1 MSDPDVRRVV
11 LSLGSNQGDRLAL
24 LQGAVE
30 TLADTPDFEVVA
42 LSAVYE
48 TDPVGGPEQSDF
60 LNAIVIGEGPQSP
73 RTLLE
78 RALAVED
85 AYDRVRNIRWGP
97 RTLDVDV
104 IAVGD
109 LTVDEDDL
117 QVPHP
122 RAAERAFVLVP
133 WLEAD
138 PDAVVPGAGKVAE
151 LLAGLDTTGVRER
164 PDLVLTVPL

>member
-1 MSDPDVRRVV
+1 M
-11 LSLGSNQGDRLAL
+11 
-24 LQGAVE
+24 
-30 TLADTPDFEVVA
+30 
-42 LSAVYE
+42 
-48 TDPVGGPEQSDF
+48 
-60 LNAIVIGEGPQSP
+60 
-73 RTLLE
+73 LE
-78 RALAVED
+78 RALAVEN
-85 AYDRVRNIRWGP
+85 AYDRVRDSRWGP

-133 WLEAD
+133 WQDAD
-138 PDAVVPGAGKVAE
+138 PHAVVPGVGPVAV